1 VASFLLL
8 IVCLGLGVLVTRLG
22 RPPEGLAKHLNWW
35 VLHVALPAMVLQYIP
50 HLQFDLSLWF
60 LFVPMW
66 FIFGASWLIFHQL
79 GTRLGWSRG
88 TIGAIVLTAGLC
100 NTSFVGFPL
109 FEALRGKGILTYAA
123 ITDQLGCFMDAS
135 IGGSMVV
142 AMYSGGH
149 TDIRAI
155 GRKVLQFPP
164 FIALC
169 VALIVAATPGW
180 PGIVEEVLA
189 HISASLAP
197 LALFSVGLQL
207 RFKIAPHATVPFFAG
222 LSWKLGLAP
231 LLVFAV
237 GSVLHIQQPI
247 LTVTTLGAAMA
258 PMVTAAIL
266 AEQGNLDPQLANM
279 MLGIGIVL
287 SFITVPLWNLLV

>member
-1 VASFLLL
+1 MASFLLL
-8 IVCLGLGVLVTRLG
+8 IVCLGLGVLVARLG
-22 RPPEGLAKHLNWW
+22 HPPVGLAKNLNWW

-60 LFVPMW
+60 LFIPMW
-66 FIFGASWLIFHQL
+66 FIFAGSWLIFHQL
-79 GTRLGWSRG
+79 GTRLGWPRG
-88 TIGAIVLTAGLC
+88 TIGAVVLTAGLC

-109 FEALRGKGILTYAA
+109 LEALRGKGVLTYAA
-123 ITDQLGCFMDAS
+123 VTDQLGCFLDAS
-135 IGGSMVV
+135 IGGSLVV
-142 AMYSGGH
+142 AMYSGGR
-149 TDIRAI
+149 TDVRAI
-155 GRKVLQFPP
+155 ARKVLLFPP
-164 FIALC
+164 FISLA

-180 PGIVEEVLA
+180 PTIVEEVFA

-207 RFKIAPHATVPFFAG
+207 HFKMSAHRVLPFFAG

-231 LLVFAV
+231 LLVLAI
-237 GSVLHIQQPI
+237 GTALHIQQPI
-247 LTVTTLGAAMA
+247 LTVTLLDAAMA

-266 AEQGNLDPQLANM
+266 AEQGDLDPPLANM
-279 MLGIGIVL
+279 MVGVGILV

>member
-8 IVCLGLGVLVTRLG
+8 IICLGLGVLVTRFG
-22 RPPEGLAKHLNWW
+22 HPPEGLAKNLNWW

-66 FIFGASWLIFHQL
+66 FIFAGSWLIFHRL
-79 GTRLGWSRG
+79 GTRLGWPHA
-88 TIGAIVLTAGLC
+88 TIGAVVLTAGLC

-109 FEALRGKGILTYAA
+109 IEALRGKGALTYAA
-123 ITDQLGCFMDAS
+123 VADQLGCFLNAS
-135 IGGSMVV
+135 IGGSLVV
-142 AMYSGGH
+142 SMYSGGR
-149 TDIRAI
+149 TDVHAI
-155 GRKVLQFPP
+155 ARKVLQFPP

-180 PGIVEEVLA
+180 PTLIEEVLA
-189 HISASLAP
+189 HISATLAP

-207 RFKIAPHATVPFFAG
+207 RFTRSTQGALPLLAG
-222 LSWKLGLAP
+222 LGWKLGLAP
-231 LLVFAV
+231 LLVFAA
-237 GSVLHIQQPI
+237 GSALQIQQPI
-247 LTVTTLGAAMA
+247 LAVTVLQGAMA
-258 PMVTAAIL
+258 PMITAAIL
-266 AEQGNLDPQLANM
+266 AEQGNLDPPLANM
-279 MLGIGIVL
+279 MVGVGILL